1 MKVLHISDYGES
13 KLNGIYSSVS
23 RLAEEQRS
31 LGVIVKEGMVTP
43 HQSIIDNCL
52 KFNVKTFKQY
62 KALVRSFA
70 PDIIIFNGLYPYQ
83 QILFSWFANR
93 KSIPYIIVYHGGASK
108 DNAKKR
114 FVKKKIANF
123 FFWNRFIEKAKA
135 VVYLNQ
141 SEYVKSVFKKQNGK
155 FYIIPNGIDI
165 PNSLNCPVTKSKINV
180 CFVSRMDYKGKGLD
194 VLFKVIEELKIEFW
208 NNRVQFSFYGGQYDE
223 TPNILKKYG
232 DYAKYYG
239 FVSGKAKEKAY
250 RNADVLIL
258 PSRSE
263 GMPMCVLEALSYGVP
278 CIVTPQTNM
287 ADIIYEHKCG
297 WVSTLNV
304 DSLKQS
310 IKDAYADISKN
321 KVQYFLNCRNV
332 IKLFAWSKV
341 ANSTIE
347 MYKEIIES
355 NRHERR

>member
-13 KLNGIYSSVS
+13 KLNGIYSAVS
-23 RLAEEQRS
+23 RLAEEQRK
-31 LGVIVKEGMVTP
+31 LGAVVREGMVTP

-52 KFNVKTFKQY
+52 KFNVKKFEQY
-62 KALVRSFA
+62 KNLIGNFA

-83 QILFSWFANR
+83 QILFSWLANK

-108 DNAKKR
+108 DNAKKG

-123 FFWNRFIEKAKA
+123 FFWNRFIYRAKA

-141 SEYVKSVFKKQNGK
+141 NEYTKSVFKKQNGN

-165 PNSLNCPVTKSKINV
+165 PVSLNCPMAKSKINI

-194 VLFKVIEELKIEFW
+194 VLFKVVDELKTEGWSDKI
-208 NNRVQFSFYGGQYDE
+208 QFSFYGGQYDE
-223 TPNILKKYG
+223 TPNILEKYG

-250 RNADVLIL
+250 KDADVLIL

-287 ADIIYEHKCG
+287 ADIINENKCG
-297 WVSTLNV
+297 WVSTLDV
-304 DSLKQS
+304 DNLKQA
-310 IKDAYADISKN
+310 IKDSYVGISKN
-321 KVQYFLNCRNV
+321 KVQYFENCRNV
-332 IKLFAWSKV
+332 IRQFAWSKV

-347 MYKEIIES
+347 MYKEIIER
-355 NRHERR
+355 NRHER